1 MASIRD
7 SQIEAMASVD
17 TAKAMVDKVLT
28 IMGILTATPSLSLT
42 FATNPIGFLL
52 QMLKHVGVT
61 YEELRDWL
69 ANFLVFV
76 IPVMEVSVKAVLLT
90 NLKNMVSCS
99 IDPRIPDKYRK
110 QCDRNGTPYVEGYGF
125 DINLES
131 IDFFDK
137 LSENPLS
144 DYGKEIYFGLDGIED
159 VYKFARA
166 EDFDAFLWFVMHRAR
181 FYNSSM
187 LDFDGET
194 MKTEGNEFFED
205 MDLHPSNA
213 TLLQAFEAQPR
224 DSGATNIMLGNT
236 FTFSGDNSNI
246 ISMCIDK
253 GYDENNNPASYMMV
267 PVTCDML
274 SANWYIRRA
283 DQLTSNLGLKKKKNR
298 DFSKERAIC
307 NIEFFDTATSNESP
321 ANGLVNNSFRLTILP
336 KPKVHIPNIS
346 IGEKP
351 WGFKL
356 LLFDENG
363 EFDLNGKYTIPDG
376 ASMSDE
382 KDASGNVKTIIYTF
396 DNDEDASI
404 RIDVKSGKV
413 TVGKKIRKYL
423 IECYKGLTVYEFNYD
438 YVMGMK
444 LFDAKVMATTLLD
457 TLVNTRL
464 GLNLNLTHQHQD
476 ATDEIKEIIKNI
488 INSDDSTV
496 EDCYFT
502 FDNRKYD
509 ELLRKSEQRR
519 ARQHNFGET
528 TNVSGSFDNVAEI
541 LGEYDA
547 EATLEG
553 KSEILSRA
561 ITQATVNITEGL
573 EESDKYGVEF
583 GFVFDLI
590 ENLVFALVNAV
601 LTPKVLMLLEV
612 NRQLMGGNWKMF
624 TIKDL
629 LAAMRSIIISLVMEV
644 RDLVIQELLKF
655 IRKELMPLKE
665 MMLSAIARERIENY
679 TDAINEIIKNCP
691 FLWFSLG
698 GGAADQETR
707 LDTVDY
713 ADIDYSRTNKD
724 EKPNNNC

>member
-7 SQIEAMASVD
+7 SQIEAMASID

-110 QCDRNGTPYVEGYGF
+110 KCGDVGKYEEGYGF

-144 DYGKEIYFGLDGIED
+144 DYGKEVYFGLDGVED

-181 FYNSSM
+181 FYNSSEVVSEN
-187 LDFDGET
+187 GVI
-194 MKTEGNEFFED
+194 KNEGVFENMTIEPQD
-205 MDLHPSNA
+205 TSLLSVFNTYSPSDN
-213 TLLQAFEAQPR
+213 P
-224 DSGATNIMLGNT
+224 SNIMLGNT
-236 FTFSGDNSNI
+236 FKYKDSDASSNI
-246 ISMCIDK
+246 ISMCIDRK
-253 GYDENNNPASYMMV
+253 YDSENNAVSNTMV
-267 PVTCDML
+267 PVSCDSL

-283 DQLTSNLGLKKKKNR
+283 NQLTKNLGFGKSKFETRN
-298 DFSKERAIC
+298 FSKERGIC
-307 NIEFFDTATSNESP
+307 NLEFFDTATSDESP

-336 KPKVHIPNIS
+336 KPKVHIPNVDEK
-346 IGEKP
+346 EKP

-356 LLFDENG
+356 FLFDEDGN
-363 EFDLNGKYTIPDG
+363 FDLNGKYTISQNIYPTYDG
-376 ASMSDE
+376 EGDSRYAE
-382 KDASGNVKTIIYTF
+382 YELT
-396 DNDEDASI
+396 DNDKI
-404 RIDVKSGKV
+404 RINVRTGKV
-413 TVGKKIRKYL
+413 TVIGDIRKGL

-464 GLNLNLTHQHQD
+464 GLKLDLVHQHQD

-509 ELLRKSEQRR
+509 ELLRKSEKRR
-519 ARQHNFGET
+519 ARQYDFGN
-528 TNVSGSFDNVAEI
+528 TNNTVGSFDNVAEI

-553 KSEILSRA
+553 RVDILSRA

-655 IRKELMPLKE
+655 IMKELMPLKE

-698 GGAADQETR
+698 GGAADQEVR

-713 ADIDYSRTNKD
+713 ADIDYSTTNKD
-724 EKPNNNC
+724 EKPSNNC